1 MTPYEY
7 AIARSVLYAGL
18 FDYPLTLDQLHRSL
32 IEAKL
37 TRAEIVSIYQR
48 SDALHEIVGCRQGF
62 FFPAGRSAVIAERR
76 RREVRSRAFLAR
88 HQLALRLVS
97 AIPFTRLVALS
108 GSVAHR
114 NLEPQGD
121 LDLFIITRGARV
133 WTVTL
138 TILLLTKLLGCRRI
152 VCPNFVIADSH
163 LALDQQDLFTANQ
176 VIHLEPIVGADA
188 LDEFVA
194 ANPFVERFYPNS
206 IGRGRAA
213 DARDRDRLK
222 SALEIVLAPVSPLLE
237 AVCRSLYRW
246 HLRRRAASWRSPE
259 QVSLQSDYL
268 KLHTKSHR
276 HLILDRF
283 NRAVADAMR
292 QVEQVTHDTPA
303 RIRTA
308 GRR

>member
-76 RREVRSRAFLAR
+76 RREARSRAFLAR
-88 HQLALRLVS
+88 HRLALWLVS

-152 VCPNFVIADSH
+152 VCANFVIADSH

-176 VIHLEPIVGADA
+176 VIHLQPIVGADA

-194 ANPFVERFYPNS
+194 ANPFVERFYPNA
-206 IGRGRAA
+206 IGRHRA
-213 DARDRDRLK
+213 DQARDRNRLK
-222 SALEIVLAPVSPLLE
+222 SALEIVLAPVSPLIE

-283 NRAVADAMR
+283 DRVVADAMR